1 MEISGGDEAAMAG
14 QTIIEKILTAHSRQ
28 RAEPGV
34 VLDVTLD
41 TRVARDFGGAN
52 VVGHLEQRGL
62 KLADPGRTAFTFDC
76 NPAGSDQKYAA
87 NQQRCRTFAR
97 RQGAR
102 VFDLGSGIGTHL
114 AVDLGLA
121 WPGSTFVS
129 TDSHAN
135 ILGAIGCFGQGM
147 GDIDI
152 AAAFAHGTI
161 WFEVPPTVRLRL
173 RGSPGPQATAKDI
186 GLKILSVTG
195 ASGLLGCAAEVVGD
209 VVERL
214 SLDARLT
221 IASLGTE
228 MGAIIL
234 LFPPS
239 PDVVAYCRSVGGS
252 SWQPVFAD
260 ADARYLRELDVDIEG
275 LAPLIAR
282 PGHPEDVVPVAEL
295 RGTPVDS
302 AFVGSC
308 TNGRW
313 EDLQAAARLLEG
325 RRIGNE
331 VVLKVVPATDAVWQ
345 RALDSGLLKQL
356 KQGGALIA
364 SAGCAGCAEG
374 QIGQNGP
381 GESTVSTGN
390 RNFPGKQGKGQV
402 YLASPETAVASAILG
417 VIATADDVRSNRAVE
432 RRTRAAAPAKP
443 ASATATAAH
452 ARPTVVEG
460 RLFVIPVDNVDTDM
474 IFHNRH
480 LAITEL
486 AQMAPHA
493 FGNLAGYE
501 HFPKWAQPGD
511 VVWVGSNFGC
521 GSSRQQAVDAL
532 LALGVGALLAPSYGA
547 IYWRNAVNGGLPA
560 LTCAVQPADIGA
572 VTGDRVRLDLASG
585 RLELLDKGQTVQAQP
600 LGDVPLS
607 IYQRGGLL

>member
-1 MEISGGDEAAMAG
+1 MAG
-14 QTIIEKILTAHSRQ
+14 QTIIEKILSAHASR
-28 RAEPGV
+28 RAEPGA
-34 VLDVTLD
+34 VLDVALD

-52 VVGHLEQRGL
+52 VVAHLEQRGL

-114 AVDLGLA
+114 AVDQGLA

-161 WFEVPPTVRLRL
+161 WFEVPPTVRLHL
-173 RGSPGPQATAKDI
+173 RGTPGPQATAKDI

-209 VVERL
+209 VVDRM

-239 PDVVAYCRSVGGS
+239 PDVVTYCRGVSGDSGD
-252 SWQPVFAD
+252 SWQPVSAD
-260 ADARYLRELDVDIEG
+260 PDARYERTLEVDLEG
-275 LAPLIAR
+275 LQPLIAR

-302 AFVGSC
+302 AFLGSC

-313 EDLQAAARLLEG
+313 EDLQAAARLLAG
-325 RRIGNE
+325 RRIASE

-381 GESTVSTGN
+381 GEATVSTGN
-390 RNFPGKQGKGQV
+390 RNFAGKQGKGQV

-417 VIATADDVRSNRAVE
+417 VIATAEDVRSGHQVE
-432 RRTRAAAPAKP
+432 RRASAALPAKPTPP
-443 ASATATAAH
+443 ASATAR

-460 RLFVIPVDNVDTDM
+460 RLFVIAVDNVDTDM

-493 FGNLAGYE
+493 FGNLEGYQQ
-501 HFPKWAQPGD
+501 FPKWAQPGD

-560 LTCAVQPADIGA
+560 LTCAVRPAAVGA
-572 VTGDRVRLDLASG
+572 ATGDRVRLNLATG
-585 RLELLDKGQTVQAQP
+585 RLELLDQGKTVAAQP
-600 LGDVPLS
+600 MGEVPLS